1 MTANRGVK
9 LMRQVHRP
17 LEFAIL
23 LQKTHS
29 SRDMIRGP
37 GQGGRNPDMSGT
49 KIAIMHEWLVTY
61 AGSEKVLAEMLKEF
75 PGADIYSLV
84 DFANGE
90 FSSNYSGKKFRT
102 SFLQRFHRFPQIYR
116 YLFPLMTLAVE
127 QFDMSGYDLII
138 SNSHAV
144 AKGLITGP
152 DQLHISYCYTPMR
165 YAWDLQHQ
173 YLREQGWNGK
183 LRGLLARI
191 VLHQARIWDLRTA
204 NGVDHFIACSR
215 YIGRRIWKVY
225 RRQSEVIYPGVDTEY
240 FDLGARKESFY
251 LTSSRLVPYK
261 KVGLI
266 VEAFEQM
273 PDKKLVVIGS
283 GPQYKSILRNAGP
296 NVSMLGYQ
304 SDAVLREHMQRAKA
318 FIFAAEEDF
327 GIGPLEVQACG
338 TPVLA
343 YGRGGASETV
353 IDQLTGMHFWAQTPE
368 AICDVVRRFEAS
380 AITFDPAFIREH
392 AKSFSIARF
401 RSEFGAHVR
410 ALWRAHCE
418 ADGRQAEQVP

>member
-1 MTANRGVK
+1 MSK
-9 LMRQVHRP
+9 LENLTGR
-17 LEFAIL
+17 
-23 LQKTHS
+23 S
-29 SRDMIRGP
+29 SRREIVSGLGP
-37 GQGGRNPDMSGT
+37 GGRGNPDMVGT
-49 KIAIMHEWLVTY
+49 KIAFMHEWLVTY

-75 PGADIYSLV
+75 PDADIYSLV
-84 DFANGE
+84 DFSNAKFSANYG
-90 FSSNYSGKKFRT
+90 GKKFTT
-102 SFLQRFHRFPQIYR
+102 SFLQKFHRFPGIHR
-116 YLFPLMTLAVE
+116 YLFPLMKIAVE

-191 VLHQARIWDLRTA
+191 VLYHARVWDLRTA

-225 RRQSEVIYPGVDTEY
+225 RRQSSVIYPGVDTEFY
-240 FDLGARKESFY
+240 QLGTRKDTFY
-251 LTSSRLVPYK
+251 LTSARLVPYK
-261 KVGLI
+261 KIGLI
-266 VEAFEQM
+266 VEAFKHM
-273 PDKKLVVIGS
+273 PDKRLVVIGS
-283 GPQYKSILRNAGP
+283 GPQYKSILRKAGP

-304 SDAVLREHMQRAKA
+304 SDEVLREHMQSAKA

-353 IDQLTGMHFWAQTPE
+353 IDGLTGMHFWEQSPQ
-368 AICDVVRRFEAS
+368 AICDVVERFETS
-380 AITFDPAFIREH
+380 AIDFDPVHIREH

-401 RSEFGAHVR
+401 RSEFAAHVR
-410 ALWRAHCE
+410 SLWRAHCYAGAAHE
-418 ADGRQAEQVP
+418 EENIS

>member
-1 MTANRGVK
+1 
-9 LMRQVHRP
+9 
-17 LEFAIL
+17 
-23 LQKTHS
+23 
-29 SRDMIRGP
+29 
-37 GQGGRNPDMSGT
+37 MSGT
-49 KIAIMHEWLVTY
+49 KIAFMHEWLVTY

-84 DFANGE
+84 DFADGK
-90 FSSNYSGKKFRT
+90 FSSNYSGKRFGT

-116 YLFPLMTLAVE
+116 YLFPLMTIAVE
-127 QFDMSGYDLII
+127 QFDMSGYDLVI

-183 LRGLLARI
+183 LRGLLARL

-225 RRQSEVIYPGVDTEY
+225 RRESAVIYPGVDTEY
-240 FDLGARKESFY
+240 FDLGTAKQEFY

-266 VEAFEQM
+266 VEAFKQM
-273 PDKKLVVIGS
+273 PDKRLVVIGS

-296 NVSMLGYQ
+296 NVTMMGYQ
-304 SDAVLREHMQRAKA
+304 SDAVLREHMQSAKA

-353 IDQLTGMHFWAQTPE
+353 IDGTTGMHFWAQTPE
-368 AICDVVRRFEAS
+368 AICDVVRRFETS
-380 AITFDPAFIREH
+380 AIEFDPVFIRDH

-410 ALWRAHCE
+410 ALWQAHCE
-418 ADGRQAEQVP
+418 AAGARKQEHVQ